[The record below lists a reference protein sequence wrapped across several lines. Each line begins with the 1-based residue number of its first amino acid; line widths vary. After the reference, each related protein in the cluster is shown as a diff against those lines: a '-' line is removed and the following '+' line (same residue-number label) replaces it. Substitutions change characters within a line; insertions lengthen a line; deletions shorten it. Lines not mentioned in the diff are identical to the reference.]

1 MRVRFVLGEVFTG
14 IRRNLTMT
22 IAVVITVAV
31 SLALFGAGL
40 MVRSQVDL
48 MKDYWYDKVQVSIY
62 LCGSTSEVISCA
74 EGPVTQAQRE
84 EIRADLESLQP
95 LVEEVYYESSA
106 EAFERFSEQFKD
118 APILSNITP
127 DQMPESFRVKLSDPT
142 KYDVVAS
149 AFIGRP
155 GIDSVND
162 QRRVLDKLF
171 AILNGFQTGALV
183 IAGMMLLATVL
194 LVANTIRVAA
204 FSRRRETGIMRL
216 VGRVELLHPAAVPP
230 RGGAGRDGGS
240 HGGDRPAR
248 DAQGGAG
255 RWGAD
260 AELPVHQLR
269 RMGRVGPGL
278 GDRLPHGCDPGIRG
292 RADHSAPVPAGL
304 IPLRIGHG
312 MVDDVDRSSSRG
324 TLEVTPARAGTWA

>member
-1 MRVRFVLGEVFTG
+1 MRVRFVLGEVFIG

-40 MVRSQVDL
+40 LVRSQVDL

-62 LCGSTSEVISCA
+62 LCGSTSEVLSCA
-74 EGPVTQAQRE
+74 DGPVTQAQRE
-84 EIRADLESLQP
+84 EVKADLESLRP

-106 EAFERFSEQFKD
+106 EAYQRFSEQFKD
-118 APILSNITP
+118 APILSNIAP

-162 QRRVLDKLF
+162 QRRVLDTLF

-183 IAGMMLLATVL
+183 IAAMMLLATVL

-216 VGRVELLHPAAVPP
+216 VGASNFYIQLPFLLEAALAATI
-230 RGGAGRDGGS
+230 GAMVAIGLLALLKAILVDGVLGPS
-240 HGGDRPAR
+240 FQFTNFVGWDVV
-248 DAQGGAG
+248 AQVSLIVFVTGVAL
-255 RWGAD
+255 ASV
-260 AELPVHQLR
+260 AALVTLR
-269 RMGRVGPGL
+269 RYLRV
-278 GDRLPHGCDPGIRG
+278 
-292 RADHSAPVPAGL
+292 
-304 IPLRIGHG
+304 
-312 MVDDVDRSSSRG
+312 
-324 TLEVTPARAGTWA
+324 